1 MRFHTASAHKDQTL
15 SKLNFSLKVHWG
27 PSPVSIN
34 ETKENK
40 MIISPDDTYSAREAA
55 EFLRK
60 SERQVQRYL
69 TTGKLSGERPNG
81 RWQITA
87 LALWKFQGI
96 EQEMKD
102 IWVAYC
108 IGMSKNDAQ

>member
-1 MRFHTASAHKDQTL
+1 MDGKTEVQNTQSNAFPQ
-15 SKLNFSLKVHWG
+15 
-27 PSPVSIN
+27 
-34 ETKENK
+34 
-40 MIISPDDTYSAREAA
+40 
-55 EFLRK
+55 

-69 TTGKLSGERPNG
+69 TTGKLCGERPNG